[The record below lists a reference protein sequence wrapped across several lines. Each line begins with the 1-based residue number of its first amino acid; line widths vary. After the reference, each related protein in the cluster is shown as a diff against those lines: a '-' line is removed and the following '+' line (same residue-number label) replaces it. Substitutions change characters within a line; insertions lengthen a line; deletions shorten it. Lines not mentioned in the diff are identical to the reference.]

1 MHRMQHCMQTGAYVK
16 CAWVM
21 VKVLCQ
27 MLSDAEW
34 CDLTGQ
40 KLVIVRRQLTC
51 YSRWDTLLACHSVQK
66 KNHIDLHRLSVMSLD
81 LLCRST
87 NKLVM
92 LSWMRKNWILVMRR
106 LRENYGNLIS
116 PVYLFWVCLP
126 NMILLA
132 KYSFILHNDDKQL
145 HTGQLL
151 QVSL

>member
-1 MHRMQHCMQTGAYVK
+1 MRMGDGEGA
-16 CAWVM
+16 
-21 VKVLCQ
+21 
-27 MLSDAEW
+27 LSDALRCRMMRPNW
-34 CDLTGQ
+34 AKACYRQAAAHMLL
-40 KLVIVRRQLTC
+40 KVRYASSLPFC
-51 YSRWDTLLACHSVQK
+51 SK
-66 KNHIDLHRLSVMSLD
+66 FFFHIDLHRLSVMSLD

-106 LRENYGNLIS
+106 LRENYGNLLS